1 MGKLDRSL
9 WQWSIRR
16 PGTLEWRIM
25 GRCLTETEARQWA
38 ITNGYEIRREA
49 EVDGAV
55 RESENSTPPR
65 AAAPGKRRRADTSPE

>member
-1 MGKLDRSL
+1 MGKLDRQL

-16 PGTLEWRIM
+16 PGTIEWRIM

-38 ITNGYEIRREA
+38 VTNGYEIRREA

-55 RESENSTPPR
+55 RESNGAMPAVASS
-65 AAAPGKRRRADTSPE
+65 KRRRAGSSL

>member
-16 PGTLEWRIM
+16 PGTIDWRII

-38 ITNGYEIRREA
+38 VMNGYEIRREA

-55 RESENSTPPR
+55 REPGEESLPTAE
-65 AAAPGKRRRADTSPE
+65 AAKRRRVGPPL

>member
-16 PGTLEWRIM
+16 PGTIEWRIL
-25 GRCLTETEARQWA
+25 GKCLTETEARQWA
-38 ITNGYEIRREA
+38 VTNGYEIRREA

-55 RESENSTPPR
+55 REQDQLP
-65 AAAPGKRRRADTSPE
+65 AATRSAPRRRTGSSP

>member
-1 MGKLDRSL
+1 MGKLDRQL

-25 GRCLTETEARQWA
+25 GRCLTETEARRWA
-38 ITNGYEIRREA
+38 VMNGYEIRREA

-55 RESENSTPPR
+55 REAEHLVAELAVS
-65 AAAPGKRRRADTSPE
+65 KRRRAGSAL

>member
-1 MGKLDRSL
+1 MGILDRSL

-38 ITNGYEIRREA
+38 VTNGYEIRREA

-55 RESENSTPPR
+55 RNPDAPPLPT
-65 AAAPGKRRRADTSPE
+65 AGKRKGADPAP

>member
-1 MGKLDRSL
+1 MGTLDRSL

-55 RESENSTPPR
+55 RDAGALPLSVAS
-65 AAAPGKRRRADTSPE
+65 KRRRADSAL

>member
-16 PGTLEWRIM
+16 PGTLEWRIL
-25 GRCLTETEARQWA
+25 GRCFTETEARQWA
-38 ITNGYEIRREA
+38 VTNGYEIRREA

-55 RESENSTPPR
+55 REPEESAPR
-65 AAAPGKRRRADTSPE
+65 ASAASKRRGADSSL

>member
-9 WQWSIRR
+9 WQWTIRR
-16 PGTLEWRIM
+16 PGTIDWRPL

-38 ITNGYEIRREA
+38 VANGYEIRRGA

-55 RESENSTPPR
+55 RNFDDQASGATSARPR
-65 AAAPGKRRRADTSPE
+65 SADTSL

>member
-1 MGKLDRSL
+1 MGTLDRSL

-38 ITNGYEIRREA
+38 VTNGYEIRREA

-55 RESENSTPPR
+55 RDPSAPPLP
-65 AAAPGKRRRADTSPE
+65 AGGKRKDADPTL

>member
-1 MGKLDRSL
+1 MGALDRSL

-38 ITNGYEIRREA
+38 VTNGYEIRREA
-49 EVDGAV
+49 EVDGAM
-55 RESENSTPPR
+55 RDPGAPPLPAGGER
-65 AAAPGKRRRADTSPE
+65 KDADPAP

>member
-1 MGKLDRSL
+1 MGKLDRQL

-38 ITNGYEIRREA
+38 VMNGYEIRREA

-55 RESENSTPPR
+55 READRLVPELAVS
-65 AAAPGKRRRADTSPE
+65 KRRRADPPL